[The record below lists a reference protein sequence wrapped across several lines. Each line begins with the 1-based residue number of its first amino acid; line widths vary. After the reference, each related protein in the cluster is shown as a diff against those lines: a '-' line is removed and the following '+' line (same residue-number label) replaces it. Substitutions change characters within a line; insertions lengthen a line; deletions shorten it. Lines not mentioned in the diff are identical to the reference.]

1 MIETGIAWAHTQL
14 GKPYDSTWD
23 GRFGPTGYDCSGFVS
38 QILWHAGMPQNALPT
53 NSADM
58 CRYLQQHPELRL
70 TRAQARVTRGALVL
84 LGGING
90 YGPAGHVGMS
100 QGDGTTLE
108 SRGRTG
114 TGQYRFDDINWGD
127 FMLAPAVQ
135 YKSDPTPPPA
145 PPVEDEYM
153 PRLVKC
159 DNGDPMVLLTNSIH
173 SRWVQDEAELKDL
186 SALYGPVQTWAARDF
201 YRPVLVGPAPA
212 AGFAGRP
219 VGWPTR

>member
-14 GKPYDSTWD
+14 GKPYESSAA

-38 QILWHAGMPQNALPT
+38 QILWHAGMPKGVFPT

-58 CRYLQQHPELRL
+58 CRYLAQHPELRL
-70 TRAQARVTRGALVL
+70 TRAQARVTRGAIVL
-84 LGGING
+84 LGGMNG

-135 YKSDPTPPPA
+135 YGPDPTPTPA
-145 PPVEDEYM
+145 PILKE
-153 PRLVKC
+153 
-159 DNGDPMVLLTNSIH
+159 DPMWLMRGDTTPHVWLVSGNRKVHLTGD
-173 SRWVQDEAELKDL
+173 QPGQPGT
-186 SALYGPVQTWAARDF
+186 YGPWLLWCVVNVPGSVDPNTKKEWVVPQRQIDAIPNA
-201 YRPVLVGPAPA
+201 
-212 AGFAGRP
+212 
-219 VGWPTR
+219 